1 MAKTGKGLP
10 RSLQNVDFSDLDIS
24 VGWEEVTGKPAV
36 IASGE
41 SQEAARTAIG
51 AGTSSLV
58 IGTTSTTAMA
68 GDKFVQGTAVPD
80 VGTQTITGEEAA
92 AVAASAQTAVNNVA
106 SQLNA
111 LLAQLRAAKIITS

>member
-68 GDKFVQGTAVPD
+68 GNKFVQG
-80 VGTQTITGEEAA
+80 A
-92 AVAASAQTAVNNVA
+92 AVTNIGLQTVTDEDAATVATSAQTAVNAVGT
-106 SQLNA
+106 QLNA
-111 LLAQLRAAKIITS
+111 LLAQLRVAKIIAS

>member
-1 MAKTGKGLP
+1 MTKTGKGLP

-68 GDKFVQGTAVPD
+68 GDKFVQGTAVPN
-80 VGTQTITGEEAA
+80 VGTQTITGEGAT

-111 LLAQLRAAKIITS
+111 LLAQLRAAKIIAS

>member
-1 MAKTGKGLP
+1 MVKTGKGLP

-68 GDKFVQGTAVPD
+68 GDKFVQGAAVTNID
-80 VGTQTITGEEAA
+80 SQTVTGEDAA
-92 AVAASAQTAVNNVA
+92 TVATSAQTAVNAVGT
-106 SQLNA
+106 QLNA
-111 LLAQLRAAKIITS
+111 LLAQLRAAKIIES